1 MTELKT
7 KKFFWLVS
15 AASAALLVACNPPA
29 TYEPAPESEPVVEIA
44 ESETGVHDEEIHE
57 HEEAEETEEPGHEDE
72 HHEEADPADHDH
84 DEDHDHEDHGEEEH
98 ADYDHDHEDHDHA
111 GGTAHVHGVADLAV
125 TLDEHFVTVSLESPL
140 ANFGMSEADDYNKE
154 EIDVLTEGVAE
165 LLGDARCDLTEH
177 AAVLRTD
184 TGHKDVSVSIVWD
197 CFRPSRL
204 DGLKFTGF
212 ETYSGFETINAV
224 YLSGTD
230 QEAAT
235 LTPDDPVIPF
245 N

>member
-1 MTELKT
+1 MTELRT
-7 KKFFWLVS
+7 KKFLWLVS
-15 AASAALLVACNPPA
+15 AASAGLLVACSPPD
-29 TYEPAPESEPVVEIA
+29 TYEPAPTDEPVVEVA
-44 ESETGVHDEEIHE
+44 ESETGMHDTEMHE
-57 HEEAEETEEPGHEDE
+57 TAEAEEVAEDGD
-72 HHEEADPADHDH
+72 AH
-84 DEDHDHEDHGEEEH
+84 DEDHD
-98 ADYDHDHEDHDHA
+98 DHDHDAHDHDAHEHDDHDHDAHDHDHDDHDHA

-125 TLDEHFVTVSLESPL
+125 TVDEQFVTVSLESPL
-140 ANFGMSEADDYNKE
+140 ANFGMSEADDYEKE
-154 EIDVLTEGVAE
+154 EIDVLTDGVAE

-177 AAVLRTD
+177 SAALRTD
-184 TGHKDVSVSIVWD
+184 TGHKDVSVSLVWD

-212 ETYSGFETINAV
+212 ETYTGFETINAV

-235 LTPDDPVIPF
+235 LTPEDPVIPF